1 MSDMRQ
7 TFIFDKWLAYANQQ
21 TERID
26 IMKEKAKK
34 RGTLSWILEFAGM
47 NKKAYLTSVFMAIIS
62 VVAGFIPYLFVANI
76 IRAMI
81 DGNSDMHFYLIQ
93 CGYITICWLANKIF
107 HTISTTMSHKA
118 TFGVLAQI
126 RRRLTKKLS
135 LMPLGDVLDDS
146 SGSYKNIIVERVDS
160 VETTLAHIIPEVIS
174 NAVVP
179 VGIFIVMLNV
189 NWKLALLSL
198 LSIPL
203 GAVFYGLMMVGAG
216 ESFNNTIVKT
226 KALNDTAVEYING
239 IEVIKAFGKTKSS
252 YEKFIFAAKE
262 GADCF
267 VEWMRR
273 CNLWQN
279 LAMTLL
285 PAQLLSL
292 LPFTGWFYLTGRV
305 DGTDALLMIILTL
318 GLVSPFMIIAGH
330 VDNMGKMGSII
341 GEVVTILEKR
351 EMQRPEELKEIIRG
365 NDIEFKNVHFG
376 YKEQE
381 VLHGVS
387 LMIKEGTVNALVGPS
402 GSGKSTIA
410 KLIASFWDV
419 DDGEVLYGGVNIKNI
434 PLTEYNKHIAYVS
447 QDNYLFDESVMENI
461 RMGRPGATDKEV
473 IEAAKACGCHDF
485 IMNLEK
491 GYDTVAG
498 GAGGHLSGGERQRI
512 SIARAMLK
520 NAPVVILD
528 EATAY
533 TDPENEALVQKS
545 VAKLVSGKTLIVI
558 AHRLSTIASADQI
571 IVIDDGR
578 VISCGTQ
585 EELLDTCTLYQD
597 MWDAH
602 ISSKD
607 SEVA

>member
-1 MSDMRQ
+1 
-7 TFIFDKWLAYANQQ
+7 
-21 TERID
+21 
-26 IMKEKAKK
+26 MKENVKK
-34 RGTLSWILEFAGM
+34 RGTLGWVLEFAGM
-47 NKKAYLTSVFMAIIS
+47 NKNAYIASVIMAIIS
-62 VVAGFIPYLFVANI
+62 VTAGFIPYLFVANI
-76 IRAMI
+76 IRALI
-81 DGNSDMHFYLIQ
+81 DGNREMDYYLIQ
-93 CGYITICWLANKIF
+93 CGYMAVCWLVNKIF

-135 LMPLGDVLDDS
+135 LMPLGDVLDDP

-174 NAVVP
+174 NAIVP
-179 VGIFIVMLNV
+179 VGIFILMLNV
-189 NWKLALLSL
+189 NWKLALLAL

-216 ESFNNTIVKT
+216 ESFRNTIEKT

-239 IEVIKAFGKTKSS
+239 IEVIKAFGKTKTS
-252 YEKFIFAAKE
+252 YEKFILAAKE

-267 VEWMRR
+267 IEWMRR

-292 LPFTGWFYLTGRV
+292 LPFTGWFYLTGRI
-305 DGTDALLMIILTL
+305 DGADALLMIILTL

-330 VDNMGKMGSII
+330 VDNMGKMGSIV
-341 GEVVTILEKR
+341 GEVATILEKR
-351 EMQRPEELKEIIRG
+351 EMDRPDKMEEVPHG
-365 NDIEFKNVHFG
+365 SDIEFCNVHFG
-376 YKEQE
+376 YKDQE
-381 VLHGVS
+381 VLHGVN
-387 LMIKEGTVNALVGPS
+387 LKIKEGTVNALVGPS

-419 DDGEVLYGGVNIKNI
+419 DSGEVLYGGVDIRNI
-434 PLTEYNKHIAYVS
+434 PLDEYNKYIAYVS

-461 RMGRPGATDKEV
+461 RMGDPEASDEDV
-473 IEAAKACGCHDF
+473 INAAKACGCHEF

-491 GYDTVAG
+491 GYDTIAG

-533 TDPENEALVQKS
+533 TDPENEALVQRS
-545 VAKLVSGKTLIVI
+545 VARLVSGRTLIVI

-571 IVIDDGR
+571 IVIDEGN
-578 VISCGTQ
+578 VTAVGTQ
-585 EELLDTCTLYQD
+585 KELLSSCPLYRD